1 MDEIR
6 FIGDLQRVEVK
17 PGDFFVL
24 KCEQRLSFD
33 QYLAARKYISDAL
46 GGAKVIVL
54 DAGMTLGVCS
64 NPQE

>member
-6 FIGDLQRVEVK
+6 FIGDLQRVEAK
-17 PGDFFVL
+17 PGDVFVL
-24 KCEQRLSFD
+24 KCERRMSVEQS
-33 QYLAARKYISDAL
+33 LAARKYLSDAL